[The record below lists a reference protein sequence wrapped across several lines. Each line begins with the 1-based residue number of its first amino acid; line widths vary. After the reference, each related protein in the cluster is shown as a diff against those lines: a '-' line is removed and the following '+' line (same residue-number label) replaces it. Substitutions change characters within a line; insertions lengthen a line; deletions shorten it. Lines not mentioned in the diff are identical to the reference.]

1 MAILFKSSKSLQAS
15 VDEYLNS
22 VSQGV
27 LVFNMGVK
35 NYVDKDKTSFESHLE
50 TIDQLE
56 RKADNLRRNIENNL
70 YSQSLIPDHRGDVLG
85 LLESIDNII
94 DMAKK
99 TLIQFAVEMP
109 FIPEDISDEFKK
121 LADLILEA
129 SEHVVK
135 ASRAFFQDVRMVNDH
150 NHKVYFY
157 EKEADKLSDRIKRK
171 IFRSTELDLSQKMHL
186 RYFAL
191 HIERISDEAERVA
204 DRLSIYAI
212 KRSI

>member
-22 VSQGV
+22 VSQGI

-35 NYVDKDKTSFESHLE
+35 NYMEKDTTNFESHLE
-50 TIDQLE
+50 TIDKLE
-56 RKADNLRRNIENNL
+56 SKADNLRRNIENNL

-99 TLIQFAVEMP
+99 TLYQFAVEMP
-109 FIPEDISDEFKK
+109 YFPEDIGDEFKT
-121 LADLILEA
+121 LADMILEA

-135 ASRAFFQDVRMVNDH
+135 ASRAFFQDVRMVSDH

-171 IFRSTELDLSQKMHL
+171 IFRRDDLDLSQKMHL
-186 RYFAL
+186 RYFAS

>member
-22 VSQGV
+22 VSQGI

-35 NYVDKDKTSFESHLE
+35 NYVEKDTTNFESHLE
-50 TIDQLE
+50 TIDKLE
-56 RKADNLRRNIENNL
+56 SKADNLRRNIENNL

-85 LLESIDNII
+85 LLENIDNII

-99 TLIQFAVEMP
+99 TLNQFAVEMP
-109 FIPEDISDEFKK
+109 YFPEDICDEFKT
-121 LADLILEA
+121 LADMILEA

-157 EKEADKLSDRIKRK
+157 EKEADKISDRIKRK
-171 IFRSTELDLSQKMHL
+171 IFRRDDLDLSQKMHL